1 MTSFFQISQLF
12 KNQRLGYSTDST
24 PYWIGIIASINDT
37 LCLVAMWPLKTVIAQ
52 KEALYTVF
60 RSSQDGYWSYNRP
73 RVWGLLRQP
82 MDPFVHQWHISKRGP
97 PFTPKNG
104 KPGLHYNHGIR
115 YCHLKTTTT
124 FFDLGLLLWK
134 IRGFEFLIGCNPA
147 AGLVLGIVYN
157 LIQKI
162 TFYFSFLQRYTIY
175 YSNITIDV
183 FTTLQISYCSQMIA
197 NFYSLHFS

>member
-82 MDPFVHQWHISKRGP
+82 MDPFGRQWHISKRGP
-97 PFTPKNG
+97 PFYPQKWEARLALQSWNT
-104 KPGLHYNHGIR
+104 
-115 YCHLKTTTT
+115 
-124 FFDLGLLLWK
+124 LLS
-134 IRGFEFLIGCNPA
+134 FENDD
-147 AGLVLGIVYN
+147 N
-157 LIQKI
+157 
-162 TFYFSFLQRYTIY
+162 
-175 YSNITIDV
+175 V
-183 FTTLQISYCSQMIA
+183 FWFGSAVMED
-197 NFYSLHFS
+197 